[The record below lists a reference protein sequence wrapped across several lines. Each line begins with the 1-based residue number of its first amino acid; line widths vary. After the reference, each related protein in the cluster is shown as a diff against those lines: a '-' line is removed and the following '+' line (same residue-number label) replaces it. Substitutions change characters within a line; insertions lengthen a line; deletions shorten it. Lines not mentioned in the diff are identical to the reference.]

1 MDRMIGATHLMKRN
15 EQSPHTRDGP
25 RMRRKDRS
33 MTDTPGKVAVV
44 TGASGG
50 IGRAVA
56 LRLARD
62 GFRVVLN
69 YAGNA
74 ENAEAAEAEIKAAA
88 GPDFALQGAV
98 VAEADADRP

>member
-1 MDRMIGATHLMKRN
+1 MDRMIGAIHLMKRN

-25 RMRRKDRS
+25 RMRRKARS

-50 IGRAVA
+50 IGRAGA

-62 GFRVVLN
+62 GFRAVLN

-74 ENAEAAEAEIKAAA
+74 ENAEGAGAEIKSSPGPALA
-88 GPDFALQGAV
+88 GEGGLSG
-98 VAEADADRP
+98 